1 MAPNDSMR
9 IIFMGGPVPVPVV
22 EAGAYAGADAA
33 CVNARPAIQPPGGKT
48 HASVL
53 LVIMSVDAAYIT

>member
-1 MAPNDSMR
+1 
-9 IIFMGGPVPVPVV
+9 MGGPVPVPVV